1 MSEELEMQVGLLSMH
16 RVANYGSFW
25 QAYCLKDIIRSLDKC
40 EVEFIDIIPGE
51 VESRTN
57 YKKSFSFSKI
67 SRIPYYVFQ
76 NNKKK
81 IFQEYQS
88 SALKCPREPN
98 YRNNY
103 DAIIIGSDE
112 VFNFAQKS
120 PWGFSTQLY
129 GDIENDNVSSYA
141 ACFGYTTLEDIK
153 STHRAGEI
161 SKALSNLNNISVR
174 DQNSANIIE
183 ELIGKKPET
192 HLDPVLVGDLPG
204 LLPEISNSRYILVYS
219 YDFRLSDPDVIRQVR
234 ELAKEKYLKIYSVG
248 FYQSWVDKNILP
260 NPIELLSY
268 FNNAEYVVTDTFHG
282 TIFSA
287 RMHKKF
293 VTVIRE
299 TNRQKLGDLLLRI
312 GMDQRRY
319 SKGDSLISILN
330 NEIDYEGFEA
340 IRIEE
345 RNRTE
350 LYLRKCLGK

>member
-1 MSEELEMQVGLLSMH
+1 MH

-25 QAYCLKDIIRSLDKC
+25 QAHCLKDIICNLEKC

-67 SRIPYYVFQ
+67 FRIPYYMFQ
-76 NNKKK
+76 KNKKK
-81 IFQEYQS
+81 IFQEYQRS
-88 SALKCPREPN
+88 TLNCPRESN
-98 YRNNY
+98 YRNDY

-112 VFNFAQKS
+112 VFNYVQKS

-153 STHRAGEI
+153 STHRDGKI
-161 SKALSNLNNISVR
+161 SKALTNLNNISVR
-174 DQNSANIIE
+174 DQNSEYIIE
-183 ELIGKKPET
+183 ELVGKKAEL
-192 HLDPVLVGDLPG
+192 HLDPVLVGDLPNS
-204 LLPEISNSRYILVYS
+204 LPEISDSGYILVYS
-219 YDFRLSDPDVIRQVR
+219 YDFRLSDPYIVRQVR
-234 ELAKEKYLKIYSVG
+234 ELAKQRNLKIFSVG

-268 FNNAEYVVTDTFHG
+268 FKNAEYVITDTFHG

-293 VTVIRE
+293 ATIIRDS
-299 TNRQKLGDLLLRI
+299 NRQKLGDLLSRI
-312 GMDQRRY
+312 RMEQRKY
-319 SKGDSLISILN
+319 SLGDSLISILN
-330 NEIDYEGFEA
+330 NAIDYEGFEA

-345 RNRTE
+345 RKRTE
-350 LYLRKCLGK
+350 RYLRKCLEK